1 MGAAGARAGK
11 ALFAGNEIDGRTDGD
26 GLALHGSHAV
36 RHMSSDSFQEPLAF
50 EEIRQKTEQYVLDT
64 YRRAPV
70 AFFFGQGEYLYD
82 TEQKRYLD
90 FLSGIAVTNLG
101 HGEADIVEAIRSQA
115 ERLMHTSNLFYN
127 EEQARLAEVLVEH
140 SFPGKVFFCNS
151 GTEANE
157 AAFKLAR
164 RYGQEMRNGAF
175 RLLALDHSFHG
186 RTAGAMSL
194 TGQKKVRTG
203 FGPMV
208 PGVDFVPANDM
219 EGLER
224 AVSSEE
230 GDACALFVELVQGEG
245 GVHVLD
251 KAYVKEARK
260 FCEENEIL
268 FIVDEVQTGMGR
280 TGRLFAYEHYDI
292 EPDAITLAKGLGAGF
307 PIGAVIIADKYAPL
321 LKPGMHG
328 STFGG
333 NHLACRVAFETLR
346 LVVGRELLAH
356 AEAVSEYLF
365 RRLRALQKSVSAIV
379 DVRGLGLL
387 IGIELDRPGAD
398 LVDECRDRGLLINC
412 TSENVL
418 RLLPPLTISLESAA
432 EALDILE
439 KEIRRRTA

>member
-1 MGAAGARAGK
+1 MA
-11 ALFAGNEIDGRTDGD
+11 N
-26 GLALHGSHAV
+26 
-36 RHMSSDSFQEPLAF
+36 DSFQEPLSF
-50 EEIRQKTEQYVLDT
+50 EEIRKKTERYVLDT

-101 HGEADIVEAIRSQA
+101 HGEADLVEAIRSQA
-115 ERLMHTSNLFYN
+115 DRIMHTSNLFYN
-127 EEQARLAEVLVEH
+127 EEQARLAEVLVEN
-140 SFPGKVFFCNS
+140 SFPSKVFFCNS

-164 RYGQEMRNGAF
+164 AYGQATRNGAF
-175 RLLALDHSFHG
+175 RILSLQNSFHG
-186 RTAGAMSL
+186 RTAAAMSL
-194 TGQKKVRTG
+194 TGQEKIRKG
-203 FGPMV
+203 FGPLV

-224 AVSSEE
+224 AVTAEE
-230 GDACALFVELVQGEG
+230 GDACALLVELVQGEG
-245 GVHVLD
+245 GVHPLD
-251 KAYVKEARK
+251 KGYVQEARK
-260 FCEENEIL
+260 YCRENNIL
-268 FIVDEVQTGMGR
+268 FLVDEVQTGMGR
-280 TGRLFAYEHYDI
+280 TGKLFAFEHYDI
-292 EPDAITLAKGLGAGF
+292 EPDACTLAKGLGAGF
-307 PIGAVIIADKYAPL
+307 PIGALIVADKYAPL
-321 LKPGMHG
+321 LARGMHG

-346 LVVGRELLAH
+346 VIAGRELLAQVD
-356 AEAVSEYLF
+356 AVSEYMF
-365 RRLRALQKSVSAIV
+365 RRLRGLQKSVSAIR

-412 TSENVL
+412 TAENVL
-418 RLLPPLTISLESAA
+418 RLLPPLTISLEIAA
-432 EALDILE
+432 EGLDILE